1 MSTIP
6 ANFSPDSESAVETFQ
21 RLPITKEWDFRPIKL
36 KDRALYDK
44 LTAQSEF
51 PVDIWSSN
59 FAYLW
64 AHTRIP
70 KKLVIARSRVDGMLV
85 TWILTTNGR
94 LYLPC
99 LPVGPGEPEHVIRV
113 LQRCEE
119 LCAEWNQISRY
130 TKKPVLARLSSNQ
143 LEFFQQFDAFNEN
156 FSAKLLT
163 GVERHLSVEKLTSL
177 TGKKFSTIRYKLNKF
192 QREHPGAKIRN
203 YAEDDFDAV
212 VALGRQWK
220 ETAGS
225 KHRRLLDSFYFKPTV
240 KHHEA
245 LGLENLVVEVDG
257 KIIGMTTGGILPN
270 GQAWGYLTK
279 FDNSY
284 EGISET
290 MVVAM
295 AKRINELD
303 SAVELINVGTDFGNE
318 QLAMAKEKFRPVYA
332 YQRYALNSLRVF

>member
-1 MSTIP
+1 MTATP
-6 ANFSPDSESAVETFQ
+6 ANSEPDSAVETF
-21 RLPITKEWDFRPIKL
+21 RNLPIVEEWGFRPIKL
-36 KDRALYDK
+36 RDRPLYDQFV
-44 LTAQSEF
+44 AASEF

-70 KKLVIARSRVDGMLV
+70 RQLVILRSQVDGMLV
-85 TWILTTNGR
+85 TWVLTTNGR

-99 LPVGPGEPEHVIRV
+99 LPVGPGDAEHVIGV

-119 LCAEWNQISRY
+119 LCAEWNQRSRY
-130 TKKPVLARLSSNQ
+130 TRRPVLAKLSSNQ
-143 LEFFQQFDAFNEN
+143 LDFFQQFDAFNQQ
-156 FSAKLLT
+156 FSPKLLT
-163 GVERHLSVEKLTSL
+163 GVERHLSVSKLTSL

-192 QREHPGAKIRN
+192 QRENPEAKVRN
-203 YAEDDFDAV
+203 YRAEDFDAV
-212 VALGRQWK
+212 VALGQQWK
-220 ETAGS
+220 ETSGS
-225 KHRRLLDSFYFKPTV
+225 KHRRLLDSFYFKATV
-240 KHHEA
+240 KNHEA
-245 LGLENLVVEVDG
+245 LGLENLVIEVDD

-295 AKRINELD
+295 AKRINEID
-303 SAVELINVGTDFGNE
+303 PSVELINVGTDFGNE
-318 QLAMAKEKFRPVYA
+318 QLAMAKEKFRPVHA

>member
-6 ANFSPDSESAVETFQ
+6 ANLETDSDSAVETFR
-21 RLPITKEWDFRPIKL
+21 RLPIVEEWGFRPIKL
-36 KDRALYDK
+36 KDRPLYDQF
-44 LTAQSEF
+44 TAASEF

-70 KKLVIARSRVDGMLV
+70 RQLVILRSEVDGILV

-99 LPVGPGEPEHVIRV
+99 LPVGPGNPEHVIGV
-113 LQRCEE
+113 LQRCEA
-119 LCAEWNQISRY
+119 LCTEWNQISRY
-130 TKKPVLARLSSNQ
+130 TQRPVLAKMSSNQ
-143 LEFFQQFDAFNEN
+143 LEFFQRFDAFNEN
-156 FSAKLLT
+156 FSPKLLT
-163 GVERHLSVEKLTSL
+163 GVERHLSVQKLTSL
-177 TGKKFSTIRYKLNKF
+177 TGKKFSTIRYKLNKL
-192 QREHPGAKIRN
+192 QREYPGVKLRN
-203 YAEDDFDAV
+203 YMADDFADV
-212 VALGRQWK
+212 VELGRQWK
-220 ETAGS
+220 KTSGS

-240 KHHEA
+240 KYHKS

-257 KIIGMTTGGILPN
+257 KIIGMTTGGILPT
-270 GQAWGYLTK
+270 GQAWGFLTK

-284 EGISET
+284 EGISEY

-303 SAVELINVGTDFGNE
+303 PSVEFINVGTDFGNE
-318 QLAMAKEKFRPVYA
+318 QLAMAKEKFRPAHA
-332 YQRYALNSLRVF
+332 YQRYALNSLRVL